1 MAITFSA
8 LMAELA
14 DAAYAKF
21 DQKNIEDALDD
32 RKFADTQIA
41 TFIEACSIV
50 PGTHNPDTE
59 TGFAA
64 TLCQALAGAPGKYG
78 AQGA

>member
-1 MAITFSA
+1 MDITFSA
-8 LMAELA
+8 LMAKLA

-41 TFIEACSIV
+41 TFNEACSIV
-50 PGTHNPDTE
+50 PGTHNPGTA
-59 TGFAA
+59 TGFSV
-64 TLCQALAGAPGKYG
+64 TLFQALAGAPGKYG